1 MWATGAR
8 TATAR
13 WLPDFDLVVDDL
25 HRLVILARDAH
36 PALPVV
42 MVAHS
47 MGGMI
52 GTRYAE
58 RFPAELRGLVLSAP
72 LIGTNAAGALLAL
85 DEIPE
90 LPIDVEVLSRDEA
103 VQTAY
108 AEDPLVYHGAFKRPT
123 LSAMANALLEIALD
137 ADRVTGPVL
146 WQHGIE
152 DQLVPLEDTR
162 RGVRL
167 LRNAARR
174 GAPLPRRPPRDL
186 QRDQPGRGAGRH
198 GGVRGAGYGAVGV
211 AAPDARPAAA
221 AELDPGVGLGDDTRT
236 GWLRT
241 AATTARSNLRPGAAA
256 QLGQRL
262 LVGPRSSVGP
272 VRAHRVERV
281 RHGEDPRRQR
291 DVVPRQAVRIA
302 LSVDPFVAPTHELRR
317 ALQRRRGGDD
327 PLADDGVLADELP
340 LVGGQVVRASG

>member
-1 MWATGAR
+1 MVYEETLTGHGGEVHVRVWEHDEPVRVAILVHGYGEHIGRYDHVAR
-8 TATAR
+8 ALGESGAVVWGLDHVGHGR
-13 WLPDFDLVVDDL
+13 SDGDRALVPNFDLVVDDL
-25 HRLVILARDAH
+25 HQLVILARDAH

-58 RFPAELRGLVLSAP
+58 RFPGELRGLVLSAP

-90 LPIDVEVLSRDEA
+90 LPIDVEVLSRDEG

-146 WQHGIE
+146 WQHGME

-162 RGVRL
+162 RGIRL
-167 LRNAARR
+167 LRNA
-174 GAPLPRRPPRDL
+174 PVEE
-186 QRDQPGRGAGRH
+186 RH
-198 GGVRGAGYGAVGV
+198 Y
-211 AAPDARPAAA
+211 
-221 AELDPGVGLGDDTRT
+221 
-236 GWLRT
+236 
-241 AATTARSNLRPGAAA
+241 PGARHEIFNETNRDEVLADT
-256 QLGQRL
+256 
-262 LVGPRSSVGP
+262 VEF
-272 VRAHRVERV
+272 VERV
-281 RHGEDPRRQR
+281 TAR
-291 DVVPRQAVRIA
+291 
-302 LSVDPFVAPTHELRR
+302 
-317 ALQRRRGGDD
+317 
-327 PLADDGVLADELP
+327 
-340 LVGGQVVRASG
+340 